1 MKKTIAILVACIML
15 IASVP
20 FTVYADET
28 ISAAGAAWND
38 ARTINQGETLTV
50 NGTLTVSNVLTNNGS
65 IVINEGGSIIFSG
78 AAGRLNNNGTVTVK
92 NKGNITF
99 SGTGSDQNSASLYN
113 AATGMISFGT
123 TATGLISDN
132 SVGYN
137 FGDIA
142 NSSKMTINGDL
153 WHNVTIPGNYSVSY
167 DYRETWNRQPT
178 TVNFDVY
185 YYMYQ
190 QGDTDDAY
198 SNVENFKKFPCLTET
213 DVLVPDGEKLFIMIV
228 PKIGPDGTGEWV
240 GSERMK
246 ISAGSA
252 ELGVTTILDTDSPN
266 AVRTPE
272 YGAVFTVTPSNA
284 FEVEV
289 ITTNYKDL
297 VKIYDIALPRTEGYY
312 VITDNNDVDNVKV
325 EFGKTLSF
333 RVVLEPDYDK
343 SEPSVYVNTVYM
355 EAADFGYYRVAGPMT
370 AEGFATAGG
379 VQDHLTITVMGVV
392 SNESQEQMSS
402 LVLMLQEIFSIIQE
416 IFSYFMDL
424 FTGFGALGGGAT
436 A

>member
-20 FTVYADET
+20 FTAYADET
-28 ISAAGAAWND
+28 VSGVIAWD
-38 ARTINQGETLTV
+38 SARTINQGETITV
-50 NGTLTVSNVLTNNGS
+50 SGTLTVSNVLTNNGS
-65 IVINEGGSIIFSG
+65 IVINEGGSIVFAG
-78 AAGRLNNNGTVTVK
+78 ANGRLINNGTVTVK
-92 NKGNITF
+92 NKGDITF
-99 SGTGSDQNSASLYN
+99 KGTGTEESAATLYN
-113 AATGMISFGT
+113 GAKGMISLGT
-123 TATGLISDN
+123 TATGLIAEN

-137 FGDIA
+137 YGDIA
-142 NSSKMTINGDL
+142 NSSRMTINGEL

-167 DYRETWNRQPT
+167 DYRETWNRLPT

-198 SNVENFKKFPCLTET
+198 SNVENFKKFPCLGET
-213 DVLVPDGEKLFIMIV
+213 NVLVPDGEKLFIMIV

-252 ELGVTTILDTDSPN
+252 ELGVTTILDTESPN

-272 YGAVFTVTPSNA
+272 YGAVFTVTPSNS

-289 ITTNYKDL
+289 ITTKYKDL

-343 SEPSVYVNTVYM
+343 SEVAVYVNTVYM

-370 AEGFATAGG
+370 SEGFATAGG
-379 VQDHLTITVMGVV
+379 VQDHLTITVMGVA
-392 SNESQEQMSS
+392 SNESQEQLSS

-424 FTGFGALGGGAT
+424 FTGFGTIGGGT
-436 A
+436 TV